1 MEIFRITVKKYSEKL
16 NSSGY
21 ANRWNK
27 QGQYVIYAAG
37 SRSLATLELIV
48 HKGAVNTSD
57 NFKVMV
63 ISLPDDE
70 LFYREIKIR
79 KLSDNWR
86 KISGYSELQEL
97 GSNWYNKNESLILK
111 VPSSVIPYEFN
122 YVINTEHQDFKK
134 KVKLVRTEDYFW
146 DKRLI

>member
-1 MEIFRITVKKYSEKL
+1 
-16 NSSGY
+16 
-21 ANRWNK
+21 
-27 QGQYVIYAAG
+27 
-37 SRSLATLELIV
+37 
-48 HKGAVNTSD
+48 
-57 NFKVMV
+57 MV